1 MTSPAI
7 LVIPGSARRQALSRR
22 MAAAAAAALT
32 ETGAAV
38 TLLDLADHPLPLYNG
53 DLEASQGLPAGV
65 VRLQSLIASHQAL
78 LVATP
83 EYNGSVPALLKNTL
97 DWCSRADPSN
107 PSGSGGAIYAN
118 KPAAIVSTSPGA
130 LGGMRALFHLRD
142 MLGYLGMLVVPQQ
155 LAIGQ
160 ADKAFGPDGKLLD
173 ERHVK
178 ALAGVAQA
186 LTSTTAR
193 LSAGRV

>member
-1 MTSPAI
+1 MTSPTV

-32 ETGAAV
+32 EAGAAV

-65 VRLQSLIASHQAL
+65 VHLQRLIASHQAL

-97 DWCSRADPSN
+97 DWCSRADPGN
-107 PSGSGGAIYAN
+107 PAGSGGAIYAN

-160 ADKAFGPDGKLLD
+160 ADKAFGPDGTLLD

-178 ALAGVAQA
+178 ALTAVAQT
-186 LTSTTAR
+186 LVSTAAR
-193 LSAGRV
+193 LSATRL